1 MILAY
6 SWPNIVKGFCSLSSF
21 VLSFDSTISSPKSR
35 PNGRK
40 GEDESLPPADGGEK
54 APVVR
59 MSKRAK
65 VRKGEAEEARDVV
78 EEEEE
83 ERAGDL
89 RAEKGASNPNR
100 VIFRVF
106 SSQIFE
112 KGGQNRNFAFVIS
125 YFFEATLII
134 FLCA

>member
-1 MILAY
+1 
-6 SWPNIVKGFCSLSSF
+6 
-21 VLSFDSTISSPKSR
+21 
-35 PNGRK
+35 
-40 GEDESLPPADGGEK
+40 
-54 APVVR
+54 

-83 ERAGDL
+83 ERAWAF

-106 SSQIFE
+106 SSQLFE

-125 YFFEATLII
+125 
-134 FLCA
+134 